1 MKNTAMYVKIIGAF
15 AVAAGIVMVLAALLS
30 SSGTLFYIEKPPST
44 NTNPLVGPVFF
55 DNTNDK
61 LYKVC
66 DGTTLIYVIDT
77 GGSAVANSPECRK
90 TK

>member
-1 MKNTAMYVKIIGAF
+1 MKNTIMYVKIIGAL
-15 AVAAGIVMVLAALLS
+15 ATAAGIMMGIAVILS
-30 SSGTLFYIEKPPST
+30 SSSPLVYTEKPPST
-44 NTNPLVGPVFF
+44 NRDPLVGPVFF
-55 DNTNDK
+55 DKTNDK

-66 DGTTLIYVIDT
+66 DGTTLVYVIDT